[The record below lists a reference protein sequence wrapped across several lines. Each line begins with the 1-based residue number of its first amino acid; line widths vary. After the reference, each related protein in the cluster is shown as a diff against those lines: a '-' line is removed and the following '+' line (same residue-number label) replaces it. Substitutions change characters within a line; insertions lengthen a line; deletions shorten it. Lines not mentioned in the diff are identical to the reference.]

1 MSLKTTLAASALILA
16 GSFGLWSLVPAS
28 PAFAQDTAPAA
39 EAPAMEIKDMALGS
53 VDAPVTLIEYA
64 SYTCPHCANFHE
76 TIFKPL
82 KTEYIDT
89 GKVRFIYREVY
100 FERDRPAFW
109 AAMVARCGGE
119 MRYFAIQ
126 DSIFARQREW
136 LSIANPAD
144 MVESLKKS
152 GLVSGLD
159 KTALDACMQ
168 DATMAQGMLDLFNTN
183 MTEYDIEGTPTLIIN
198 GTKHANM
205 SYADLKTILDA
216 EIAKE

>member
-1 MSLKTTLAASALILA
+1 
-16 GSFGLWSLVPAS
+16 
-28 PAFAQDTAPAA
+28 
-39 EAPAMEIKDMALGS
+39 
-53 VDAPVTLIEYA
+53 
-64 SYTCPHCANFHE
+64 
-76 TIFKPL
+76 
-82 KTEYIDT
+82 
-89 GKVRFIYREVY
+89 
-100 FERDRPAFW
+100 
-109 AAMVARCGGE
+109 
-119 MRYFAIQ
+119 
-126 DSIFARQREW
+126 
-136 LSIANPAD
+136 